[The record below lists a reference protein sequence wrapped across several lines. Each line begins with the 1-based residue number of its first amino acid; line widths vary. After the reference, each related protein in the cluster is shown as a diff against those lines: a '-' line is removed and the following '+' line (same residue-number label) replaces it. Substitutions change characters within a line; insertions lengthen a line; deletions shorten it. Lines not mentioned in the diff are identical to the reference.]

1 MKKRSVK
8 KSFKRSVGKRE
19 SAAIQRARLRAIA
32 QSYFDGLAK
41 KDVSGVPW
49 AENAALRAP
58 LNPNGGA
65 QVPIVGR
72 ANILAFFTPLLPN
85 LGKIKVLRHFV
96 EGNWVCTRADVGLA
110 SDPSAVLRVM
120 DCFRIEKG
128 KIVEQENHYDPRPA
142 LSRAS

>member
-8 KSFKRSVGKRE
+8 LHVKKTARRRGT
-19 SAAIQRARLRAIA
+19 AAMQRARLRAIA

-49 AENAALRAP
+49 AENATLHAP

-96 EGNWVCTRADVGLA
+96 EGNWGCTRADVGLA